1 MSEHNAVGGNYGAP
15 STSPRPLPF
24 RALVARLQSEHTA
37 LSGRIAD
44 LQRERDDAV
53 RFQSECETRLLARA
67 EAAEAEVTR
76 LREALERADDLGRG
90 ARNGTRKDR
99 RSWA

>member
-1 MSEHNAVGGNYGAP
+1 
-15 STSPRPLPF
+15 
-24 RALVARLQSEHTA
+24 VARLQSEHTA

-76 LREALERADDLGRG
+76 LREENRVLRRTVLDARDSAISTESNCSVALAASPVSD
-90 ARNGTRKDR
+90 TDR
-99 RSWA
+99 QGEG